1 MVTHHARIIW
11 NAILWTSILLVALS
25 SVHSAWA
32 GPPTDQL
39 REGVE
44 RVVKILRDPELRDDK
59 KTSERRA
66 AISKVADE
74 IFDFTETAKQALGQH
89 WAQRTPAERETFVR
103 LFTGLVQGT
112 YLSKVDQYN
121 SEMTF
126 QGDTVDGDQA
136 IVRTTLIVSKG
147 GEMSLN
153 YRMHQTRDRWQVYD
167 LNVDGVSLVA
177 SYRTQFNKIIRTES
191 YEALVARLKSHQT
204 DVSAPSTVSTGR
216 AER

>member
-1 MVTHHARIIW
+1 
-11 NAILWTSILLVALS
+11 
-25 SVHSAWA
+25 
-32 GPPTDQL
+32 
-39 REGVE
+39 
-44 RVVKILRDPELRDDK
+44 
-59 KTSERRA
+59 
-66 AISKVADE
+66 
-74 IFDFTETAKQALGQH
+74 
-89 WAQRTPAERETFVR
+89 
-103 LFTGLVQGT
+103 
-112 YLSKVDQYN
+112 
-121 SEMTF
+121 MTF